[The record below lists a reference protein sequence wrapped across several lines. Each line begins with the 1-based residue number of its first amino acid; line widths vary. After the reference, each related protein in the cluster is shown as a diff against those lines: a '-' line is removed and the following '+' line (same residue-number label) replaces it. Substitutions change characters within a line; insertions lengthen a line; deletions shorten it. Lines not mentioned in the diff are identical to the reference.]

1 MNKRYSLLPEDYLA
15 EECTT
20 DNTYEDVDLLCD
32 DEVFGRYIER
42 ERAAFRE
49 EWFRYISEYE

>member
-32 DEVFGRYIER
+32 DEVLGRYIER

-49 EWFRYISEYE
+49 EWFRYIS